1 MRTSYKQLF
10 ATVKN
15 PLFYFFL
22 NEPVVTSNSMPWHTH
37 CNILANC
44 GS

>member
-1 MRTSYKQLF
+1 MWASYEQLF

-15 PLFYFFL
+15 PVFYFFF
-22 NEPVVTSNSMPWHTH
+22 NKPVITSNAMPWHTH

-44 GS
+44 GA